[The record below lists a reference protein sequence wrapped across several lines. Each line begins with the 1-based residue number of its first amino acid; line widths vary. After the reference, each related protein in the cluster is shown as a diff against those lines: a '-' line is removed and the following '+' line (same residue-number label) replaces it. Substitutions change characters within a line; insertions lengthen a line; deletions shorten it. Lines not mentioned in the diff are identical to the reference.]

1 MLLIQVTPCEGN
13 YSELFFSLTSLLMGV
28 SLDLS
33 SMGLPISII
42 KAYKASVSLYTVV
55 SSIDVI
61 QGVGVAPSK
70 GVTTLLILL

>member
-1 MLLIQVTPCEGN
+1 
-13 YSELFFSLTSLLMGV
+13 MGV

>member
-13 YSELFFSLTSLLMGV
+13 YSELLFFSLALTSLLMGV

-33 SMGLPISII
+33 SMDLPISII
-42 KAYKASVSLYTVV
+42 KVYKASVSLFTVV

-61 QGVGVAPSK
+61 QGVGVAP
-70 GVTTLLILL
+70 